1 MKNEIID
8 DIDELFKIV
17 GESLTGKSKLEKFN
31 FESYLSFSKKTKD
44 GYKLDLFKK
53 QFDKFLRVFNN
64 PSKYSE
70 LRKHEIT
77 DYSNFKTKLEK
88 LKSEIDSS
96 IILKNFDDLINYR
109 SSIKDKDDKV
119 EKSTEKTIE
128 DNINK
133 IFEIVG
139 DSDEIKNY
147 EDYCDLIEVAKKDNS
162 KLNKL
167 IHFHKSLQGYFNR
180 YNGYDFHITFNEKDN
195 VSKDVLEDGEKS
207 KKIKECLD
215 NLNKIGKSG
224 GFKITTPDAL
234 IKLGGSIKKIFNSN
248 VSKKSAEEY
257 RMKPL
262 PDNPDNKVSKINPKT
277 EIIKGKKE
285 IRKQIMEFIASGVCT
300 ASFIATFWT
309 TVIVIFAG
317 AGMWYVPLI
326 PGAIMA
332 VSGYIASDA
341 IKKKIAKWREKRKSK
356 KSKETKEESKE
367 IESKVS
373 KLAMGKEKNSER
385 VETPTPDL
393 ETGKEAE
400 IDSTLAGLPDEKDK
414 PLESAETPTSD
425 LETEKTAEIDSTLAG
440 LPDEK
445 DKSLE
450 PAGRTDG
457 KKAVTESETAD
468 IHDSGL
474 DAKKDDLE
482 FPVKWNINMGLITPK
497 DMKNIMERYK
507 ADGYYKNVYG
517 RYFNPWIDDFDENYS
532 PFEDK
537 EYNPLAGSITSDEK
551 EKIMERYKADG
562 YYKNVY
568 GRYFNPWIDDFDENY
583 NPLNDRKFVDDVL
596 KKERLS
602 KDKNI
607 NSDEAIDKDADVEK
621 GKKTEEQ
628 KLNNEKKLQLLKG
641 VKEELRRSIEEEK
654 KKNEQSQEF
663 NYQEIYGGRTNE
675 DLIEQYKAV
684 QDLISYAQRQ
694 LSNPLVSDK
703 DKIDIMNHMQEL
715 KNEGKFIL
723 DLSTERWNGALK
735 ESNFENDMDSSE
747 RKK

>member
-517 RYFNPWIDDFDENYS
+517 RYFNPWIDDFDENY
-532 PFEDK
+532 
-537 EYNPLAGSITSDEK
+537 
-551 EKIMERYKADG
+551 
-562 YYKNVY
+562 
-568 GRYFNPWIDDFDENY
+568 